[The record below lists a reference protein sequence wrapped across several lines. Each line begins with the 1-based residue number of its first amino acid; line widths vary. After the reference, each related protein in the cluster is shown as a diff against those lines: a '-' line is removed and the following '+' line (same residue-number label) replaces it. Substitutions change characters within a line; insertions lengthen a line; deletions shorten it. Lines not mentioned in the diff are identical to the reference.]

1 MTQVTRR
8 RVPRGTPLFPDRPR
22 LSSEEVAQRKAKR
35 ETFARRCREI
45 FWRVYPELVRGHYDW
60 FIYIEPDSGDYFLD
74 RDRDVAR
81 QKAKQKY
88 PSALLMAMRV
98 NETGTV
104 GKI

>member
-1 MTQVTRR
+1 MIQTTPRK
-8 RVPRGTPLFPDRPR
+8 VPRGTQLLGDRPP
-22 LSSEEVAQRKAKR
+22 LSPEERARRKA
-35 ETFARRCREI
+35 EDEAFARRCREI
-45 FWRVYPELVRGHYDW
+45 FWRVYPDLVKEHYDW

-88 PSALLMAMRV
+88 PGALLMAMCV
-98 NETGTV
+98 NETGAV

>member
-1 MTQVTRR
+1 MTQTTRR
-8 RVPRGTPLFPDRPR
+8 KVPRDRLYSRDRHPLSP
-22 LSSEEVAQRKAKR
+22 EERARRKAKD
-35 ETFARRCREI
+35 EAFAHRCREI
-45 FWRVYPELVRGHYDW
+45 FWLLYPDLVKEYYDW

-88 PSALLMAMRV
+88 PGALLMAMCV
-98 NETGTV
+98 NETGAV

>member
-1 MTQVTRR
+1 MTQTTPRK
-8 RVPRGTPLFPDRPR
+8 VPRGKPLFSDRLP
-22 LSSEEVAQRKAKR
+22 LSPEERARRKAQK
-35 ETFARRCREI
+35 EAFASRCREI
-45 FWRVYPELVRGHYDW
+45 FWRVYPDLVKEHYDW

-74 RDRDVAR
+74 CDRDVAR

-88 PSALLMAMRV
+88 PRALLMAMRV